1 MGDIPEGGEIAVK
14 FGLDKEGEV
23 QIEGYMEPRHKTGFL
38 TDELRTA
45 YLLAST
51 ESKEL
56 QRDEQAMQL
65 LQEYASRFNLPNNT
79 KDTDTYEVYSVD
91 MESLAT

>member
-23 QIEGYMEPRHKTGFL
+23 QIEGYMEPRNKTGFL

-56 QRDEQAMQL
+56 QRDKKRCNSFKSMHPDSIFPIIQRTQILMKYTL
-65 LQEYASRFNLPNNT
+65 
-79 KDTDTYEVYSVD
+79 
-91 MESLAT
+91 